1 MSQTPDFVL
10 GDDFA
15 RVLTETTMSLVCVL
29 GEDGRILFFNQAC
42 ERLTGF
48 TRAEAVGRDARELV
62 IPPEEAEA
70 FGEVLAYIWKTG
82 LASPGRALADE
93 RRRAET
99 RCLVEQADARR
110 GRRIIDPGDGRNRSE
125 RTTPER
131 RL

>member
-1 MSQTPDFVL
+1 MSQSPDFVL

-29 GEDGRILFFNQAC
+29 GEDGRILFFNEAC

-48 TRAEAVGRDARELV
+48 TRNEVLGRDARELV

-82 LASPGRALADE
+82 LASPQVGHWLAKDG
-93 RRRAET
+93 
-99 RCLVEQADARR
+99 ARK
-110 GRRIIDPGDGRNRSE
+110 SVV
-125 RTTPER
+125 
-131 RL
+131 